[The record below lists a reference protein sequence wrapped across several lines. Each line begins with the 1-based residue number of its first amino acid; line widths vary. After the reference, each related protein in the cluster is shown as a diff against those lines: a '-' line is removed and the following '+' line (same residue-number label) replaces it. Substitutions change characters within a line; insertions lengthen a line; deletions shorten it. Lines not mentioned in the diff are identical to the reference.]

1 MLNLLK
7 HPFGNTITEKLSF
20 SSSTL
25 PNHVLMK
32 MGKEFGSE
40 QLNPLNKGGCF

>member
-1 MLNLLK
+1 MFPNHVLNLLK
-7 HPFGNTITEKLSF
+7 HLFRNIIAKKLSF
-20 SSSTL
+20 SSITL

-40 QLNPLNKGGCF
+40 Q